1 MEEQRNKINN
11 QVVELYDR
19 QKLKIVGAVEVVNSS
34 DADIMIKLE
43 NSYMFVNGEGMT
55 IIKLDPEN
63 RLLEV
68 KGKIHLI
75 SYQDKLQKKSLL
87 KRVFK

>member
-1 MEEQRNKINN
+1 MEDQKNKINN
-11 QVVELYDR
+11 QLVELYDR

-34 DADIMIKLE
+34 DSDVLIKME
-43 NSYMFVNGEGMT
+43 NSYMFINGEGMT

-68 KGKIHLI
+68 KGKINLI
-75 SYQDKLQKKSLL
+75 SYQNKLQRKSFF